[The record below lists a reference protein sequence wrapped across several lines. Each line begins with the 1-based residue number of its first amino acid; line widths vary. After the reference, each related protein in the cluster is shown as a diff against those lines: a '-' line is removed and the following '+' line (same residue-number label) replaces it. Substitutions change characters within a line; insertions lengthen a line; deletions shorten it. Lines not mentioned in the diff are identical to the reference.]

1 MTTATRQLA
10 RIDATITQAVANIVS
25 ARALAETMT
34 DDEREAFAANLAA
47 AGLMIRSRAVR
58 GEVDR

>member
-1 MTTATRQLA
+1 MTTNPIYAP
-10 RIDATITQAVANIVS
+10 VS
-25 ARALAETMT
+25 AARALAETMT